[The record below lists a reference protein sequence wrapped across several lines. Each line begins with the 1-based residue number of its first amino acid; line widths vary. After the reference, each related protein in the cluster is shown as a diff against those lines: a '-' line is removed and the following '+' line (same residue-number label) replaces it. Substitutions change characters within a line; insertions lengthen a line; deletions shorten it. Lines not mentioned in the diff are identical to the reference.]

1 MKELL
6 IKVKELFDWNRK
18 DLIVPEHIALTIG
31 GSEAWAKKNNKTLGE
46 AYQESFFTVYKI
58 ILEQLKL
65 EIKTLSILISTTAMK
80 GDTAFNSALAKF
92 LNELKK
98 DKKIE
103 ENNVKICVLGKWYET
118 PPEVVEPIKNLMENT
133 QQPGNLYLN
142 LGINYNGKQEII
154 DACKIIARKIESE
167 KLDPLTIDD
176 ETLKQNLYSS
186 NLAPV
191 QLIVQNGA
199 DRQRGSF
206 LLWQSADAMLYQ
218 TEKLW
223 PDYTEND
230 LLKAIVEYNK
240 AKEE

>member
-6 IKVKELFDWNRK
+6 TKVKELFDWNKK
-18 DLIVPEHIALTIG
+18 DLIIPEHIALTID
-31 GSEAWAKKNNKTLGE
+31 GSEAWAKKNNKTLDE
-46 AYQESFFTVYKI
+46 AYHESFFIIYKI

-65 EIKTLSILISTTAMK
+65 EIKTLSIHVSANPMK
-80 GDTAFNSALAKF
+80 GNAAFTNALAKF

-103 ENNVKICVLGKWYET
+103 ENKVKVSVLGKWYEM
-118 PPEVVEPIKNLMENT
+118 PPEVIEPIKSIMEET
-133 QQPGNLYLN
+133 QQSGRFYLN
-142 LGINYNGKQEII
+142 LCLNYNGKQEII
-154 DACKIIARKIESE
+154 DACKLIARKIGSE

-176 ETLKQNLYSS
+176 DIIRQNLYSS

-191 QLIVQNGA
+191 QLMIQNGS
-199 DRQRGSF
+199 DRQCGSF
-206 LLWQSADAMLYQ
+206 LLWQSAGAMLYQ

-240 AKEE
+240 TKED